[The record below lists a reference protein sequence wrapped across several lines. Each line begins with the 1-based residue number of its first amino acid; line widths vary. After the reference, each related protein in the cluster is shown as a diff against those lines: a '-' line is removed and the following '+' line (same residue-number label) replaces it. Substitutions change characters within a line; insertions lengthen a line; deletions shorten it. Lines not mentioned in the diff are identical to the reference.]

1 MNGHHRDLALK
12 ILKQADFTKFP
23 LPTKVKCQL
32 CVGIS
37 DWDHFLISKKANFV
51 SCAAAPDTIFDKITA
66 VDHAIERF
74 TIMYPKEKQTETKIK
89 NFFEDEVG
97 EKTISAA
104 SFNLYYNLT
113 KLLSKETKAVLKH
126 GTLQSSGE
134 FVTTDAMAH
143 CTKD

>member
-23 LPTKVKCQL
+23 LPNKVKCQL

-66 VDHAIERF
+66 VDRAIEQF
-74 TIMYPKEKQTETKIK
+74 TIMFPKQKQTETKIK
-89 NFFEDEVG
+89 NFFEEEVG
-97 EKTISAA
+97 EKTISTA
-104 SFNLYYNLT
+104 SFNLYYNLS
-113 KLLSKETKAVLKH
+113 KIFSKEAK
-126 GTLQSSGE
+126 QS
-134 FVTTDAMAH
+134 
-143 CTKD
+143 